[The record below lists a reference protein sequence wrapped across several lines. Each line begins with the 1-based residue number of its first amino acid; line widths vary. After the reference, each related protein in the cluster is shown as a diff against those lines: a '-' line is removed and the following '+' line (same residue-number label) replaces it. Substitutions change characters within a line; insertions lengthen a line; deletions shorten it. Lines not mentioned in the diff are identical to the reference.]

1 MTPDPKVPTMTE
13 VIGQEILPATNQTGQ
28 WLTSKDSLGLAQI
41 TSLPDRLTDGMM
53 DQLRAVISCP
63 IPEIEAVTPD
73 YLNKAMMAML
83 AVLPRQGKDAA
94 TGAMMIK
101 QYVLKL
107 GKHPK
112 GAIDHLW
119 SASIDRLRW
128 FPTVAECNE
137 IISEWVS
144 RSQELK
150 HAKSIAESKIARE
163 KDLRLRD
170 AIDLLRSGKAVQADV
185 DSYPERW
192 KALAAEQGYLW
203 RLKDGSYL
211 IRPDTMGMTEE
222 ELAAHRE
229 RVAKLREEGLL

>member
-1 MTPDPKVPTMTE
+1 
-13 VIGQEILPATNQTGQ
+13 
-28 WLTSKDSLGLAQI
+28 
-41 TSLPDRLTDGMM
+41 MM
-53 DQLRAVISCP
+53 ESLRAVIACP
-63 IPEIEAVTPD
+63 IPEIEPVTPD
-73 YLNKAMMAML
+73 YLNKALMAML

-94 TGAMMIK
+94 SGAMMVK

-119 SASIDRLRW
+119 SASIDKLRW

-144 RSQELK
+144 RAQELK

-163 KDLRLRD
+163 KDLRFRD
-170 AIDLLRSGKAVQADV
+170 ALDMLRSRKASQEDV
-185 DSYPERW
+185 DAYPERW
-192 KALAAEQGYLW
+192 KAYAAEQGFLW
-203 RLKDGSYL
+203 KLKDGSYL
-211 IRPDTMGMTEE
+211 IRPETTDMTME
-222 ELAAHRE
+222 ELEAHRA